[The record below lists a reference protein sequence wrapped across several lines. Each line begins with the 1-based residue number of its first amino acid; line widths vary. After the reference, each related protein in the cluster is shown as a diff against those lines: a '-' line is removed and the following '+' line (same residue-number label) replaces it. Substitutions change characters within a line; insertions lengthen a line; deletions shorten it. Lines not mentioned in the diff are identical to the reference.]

1 MNLAAGSYVI
11 SAKMLIF
18 NNDSFTRTAK
28 CVIWNGAGAVTAENS
43 ALDFGLNIYTTEAV
57 ESVMPLLTPLTLA
70 SPGTVTV
77 QCMAAPGGSG
87 DGVVGVNRI
96 KMIAVQTGSLTLQ

>member
-1 MNLAAGSYVI
+1 MNLAAGSYII
-11 SAKMLIF
+11 SAKLLIF
-18 NNDSFTRTAK
+18 NTAAFTRTAK

-43 ALDFGLNIYTTEAV
+43 ALDFGLNIYTTEAS
-57 ESVMPLLTPLTLA
+57 ESVMSLLTPLTLA

-77 QCMAAPGGSG
+77 QCVSPTVGGV

-96 KMIAVQTGSLTLQ
+96 KMVAVQTGSLTLQ